1 MGFLDLPGL
10 QYFYNKYVKGL
21 KSHAFRDP
29 ANNLTTT
36 ESGYALDARQGKALN
51 DKVTQLNSAL
61 AIKTTVLTSADPN
74 YFQVNGAHCFHI
86 AGFYIINI
94 NVNTLK
100 SIAKNHDAGEG
111 RGASFLYNLPFEWG
125 YNVKFPATV
134 NENMAMN
141 LEAYA
146 GESTLHISVNN
157 PAMNVGARIISNF
170 CITEELI
177 S

>member
-1 MGFLDLPGL
+1 M
-10 QYFYNKYVKGL
+10 
-21 KSHAFRDP
+21 
-29 ANNLTTT
+29 
-36 ESGYALDARQGKALN
+36 
-51 DKVTQLNSAL
+51 NSAL

>member
-1 MGFLDLPGL
+1 M
-10 QYFYNKYVKGL
+10 
-21 KSHAFRDP
+21 
-29 ANNLTTT
+29 
-36 ESGYALDARQGKALN
+36 
-51 DKVTQLNSAL
+51 NSAL
-61 AIKTTVLTSADPN
+61 AIKTTVLTSADPS
-74 YFQVNGAHCFHI
+74 YFQVNSAHCFRI
-86 AGFYIINI
+86 GGLYVINI

-100 SIAKNHDAGEG
+100 SIKANHDAGKG
-111 RGASFLYNLPFEWG
+111 RGASFLYSLPFTWA
-125 YNVKFPATV
+125 YNFKFPATV
-134 NENMAMN
+134 NENSSMN